1 MNFMQT
7 IMGVV
12 KTAAPIAANLVL
24 PGSGSIVGGLMD
36 SVLQS
41 KSGYSTEN
49 LAEMADAKKAEMIA
63 SNPELMAE
71 LETKAMDLEASLAKE
86 MTANRKDVNETM
98 RAELTSGKWYQRAW
112 RPWNGFLFPIAVL
125 ACYVG
130 VPLFLAF
137 HPLEAM
143 GVSIQVPE
151 WLWIT
156 WAGVL
161 GVGSYG
167 RNQEKKAA
175 SGCSPA
181 AAGGGLLKTL
191 LNKIK

>member
-1 MNFMQT
+1 MSFLDK

-12 KTAAPIAANLVL
+12 KVAAPIAANIVL
-24 PGSGSIVGGLMD
+24 PGTGNIVSGLMD
-36 SVLQS
+36 TVLKE
-41 KSGYSTEN
+41 KSGYEDAA
-49 LAEMADAKKAEMIA
+49 LADMPIQAKAKLISE
-63 SNPELMAE
+63 NPELLKA
-71 LETKAMDLEASLAKE
+71 LETKAMELEAELAKQQ
-86 MTANRKDVNETM
+86 TANRKDINKTM
-98 RAELTSGKWYQRAW
+98 QEELVAGSWYQKAW
-112 RPWNGFLFPIAVL
+112 RPWNGFLFPITVL
-125 ACYVG
+125 AVYVG

-143 GVSIQVPE
+143 GVDIQVPE

-167 RNQEKKAA
+167 RNKQKQ
-175 SGCSPA
+175 A
-181 AAGGGLLKTL
+181 AAGQPSGGLLKTL

>member
-1 MNFMQT
+1 MSFLKT

-12 KTAAPIAANLVL
+12 KTAAPVAANIIL
-24 PGSGSIVGGLMD
+24 PGTGSIISGLMD
-36 SVLQS
+36 TVLQE
-41 KSGYSTEN
+41 KSGYD
-49 LAEMADAKKAEMIA
+49 DASLSAMTTNQKAELIA

-71 LETKAMDLEASLAKE
+71 LETKALALEAKLAE
-86 MTANRKDVNETM
+86 QMTSNRADINETM
-98 RAELTSGKWYQRAW
+98 RAELISGAWYQRAW
-112 RPWNGFLFPIAVL
+112 RPWNGFLFPLTVL
-125 ACYVG
+125 AVYVG

-143 GVSIQVPE
+143 GVDISVPE

-167 RNQEKKAA
+167 RNKQKQ
-175 SGCSPA
+175 A
-181 AAGGGLLKTL
+181 AAGGNADGGLIKTL
-191 LNKIK
+191 VSKFTK